1 MCMKKLVYTLSIIF
15 LLVGLIPFITNSF
28 ILSNISNDQIQ
39 QNTISNLEAI
49 KTIKKNQIETYF
61 E

>member
-1 MCMKKLVYTLSIIF
+1 MYEKVSLYFSIIF